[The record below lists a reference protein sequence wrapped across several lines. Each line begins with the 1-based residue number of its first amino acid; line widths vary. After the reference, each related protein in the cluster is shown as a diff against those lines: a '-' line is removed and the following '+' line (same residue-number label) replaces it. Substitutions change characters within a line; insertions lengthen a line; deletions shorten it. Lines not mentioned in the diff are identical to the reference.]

1 MPCQNDLHY
10 ALSLSLSLSLSIATN
25 PVSFIQIYSAGSGL
39 EGALGN
45 GNIQSSEM
53 TVEVDTTDTFREV
66 FEQEI

>member
-1 MPCQNDLHY
+1 M
-10 ALSLSLSLSLSIATN
+10 SVFLSLSIATN

-66 FEQEI
+66 FEREI

>member
-1 MPCQNDLHY
+1 MSLF
-10 ALSLSLSLSLSIATN
+10 LSLSLATN

-66 FEQEI
+66 FEREI